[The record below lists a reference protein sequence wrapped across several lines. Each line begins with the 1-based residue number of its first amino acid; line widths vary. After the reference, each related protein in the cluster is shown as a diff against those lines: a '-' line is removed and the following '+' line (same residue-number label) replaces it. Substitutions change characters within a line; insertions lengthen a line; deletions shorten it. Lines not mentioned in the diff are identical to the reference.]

1 MTLMSKGANIPVAA
15 ASVRVVLSWERRPG
29 TPDVDVLALLLTE
42 AGRVRSD
49 ADMVF
54 YNEPRHASGTV
65 RATGK
70 QTAGPSTTDTVE
82 VDLAK
87 IEPGVDRIVLAGS
100 ADGGSFGAVRDLA
113 LRLLDSTSGAEL
125 ARFPMTDADTETAF
139 VFGELYRRA
148 GGWKFRTVG
157 QGYAAGLAG
166 LATDFGITVDDAPAP
181 ATQTPAA
188 AAPAPA
194 RAPAPAPAPAKSVVN
209 LDKGRVNL
217 RKNERV
223 SLVKTGAPALTRV
236 RMGLGWD
243 PARGGANIDLDAS
256 VLAFDAKH
264 KQLGIAWFMH
274 LTEFGGALTH
284 AGDNQDGEGEGDDE
298 QIIIDLPRL
307 PAAVSSLVFT
317 INSFRGHKFTEISR
331 AFCRLIDD
339 TGGAELVR
347 FDLSDSQPRTGV
359 IMTVISRESDGT
371 WQMRAIGEFHD
382 AKTARAM
389 VGPAEQLLAR
399 G

>member
-1 MTLMSKGANIPVAA
+1 MTLLSKGANITVTA
-15 ASVRVVLSWERRPG
+15 ASVRVLLSWETRPG

-70 QTAGPSTTDTVE
+70 QKVGPSTTDTVE
-82 VDLAK
+82 VDLSA
-87 IEPGVDRIVLAGS
+87 IEPGVHRIVLAGS
-100 ADGGSFGAVRDLA
+100 ADGGSFGAVRNLE
-113 LRLLDSTSGAEL
+113 LRLMDSATGTEL

-139 VFGELYRRA
+139 IVGELYRRA

-157 QGYAAGLAG
+157 QGYASGLAG
-166 LATDFGITVDDAPAP
+166 LATDFGITVDDAPVAASAP
-181 ATQTPAA
+181 TQTPTQ
-188 AAPAPA
+188 APA
-194 RAPAPAPAPAKSVVN
+194 RVSPPPKSVVN

-243 PARGGANIDLDAS
+243 PAPGVGQNIDLDAS

-284 AGDNQDGEGEGDDE
+284 TGDNLDGEGEGDDE
-298 QIIIDLPRL
+298 QIAIDLARL
-307 PAAVSSLVFT
+307 PTAVSSLVFT

-331 AFCRLIDD
+331 AFCRLVDD
-339 TGGAELVR
+339 TSGAELVR

-359 IMTVISRESDGT
+359 IMSVISRESSGS

-389 VGPAEQLLAR
+389 AGPAEQLLAR

>member
-1 MTLMSKGANIPVAA
+1 MTLLSKGANIAVTA
-15 ASVRVVLSWERRPG
+15 ASVRVLLSWQTRPG

-49 ADMVF
+49 ADLVF

-70 QTAGPSTTDTVE
+70 QAIGPSTTDTVE

-113 LRLLDSTSGAEL
+113 LRLTDSATGIEL
-125 ARFPMTDADTETAF
+125 ARFPMADADTETAF
-139 VFGELYRRA
+139 IFGELYRRA

-157 QGYAAGLAG
+157 QGYASGLAG
-166 LATDFGITVDDAPAP
+166 LATDFGITVDDPPA
-181 ATQTPAA
+181 QTPAA
-188 AAPAPA
+188 LPVPTQIPVPVPVPA
-194 RAPAPAPAPAKSVVN
+194 RAVVN
-209 LDKGRVNL
+209 LDKGRVSL

-223 SLVKTGAPALTRV
+223 SLVKTGAPALKRV

-243 PARGGANIDLDAS
+243 PAAGAGQSIDLDAS
-256 VLAFDAKH
+256 VLAFDVKH
-264 KQLGIAWFMH
+264 QQLGIAWFMH

-284 AGDNQDGEGEGDDE
+284 TGDNRDGEGDGDDE
-298 QIIIDLPRL
+298 QIIIDLDRL
-307 PAAVSSLVFT
+307 PSAVNSLVFT

-331 AFCRLIDD
+331 AFCRLIDASSG
-339 TGGAELVR
+339 TELVR

-359 IMTVISRESDGT
+359 IMSVISRETSDS

-389 VGPAEQLLAR
+389 LGPAEQLLAR

>member
-1 MTLMSKGANIPVAA
+1 MTLLSKGANIGLTAT
-15 ASVRVVLSWERRPG
+15 SVRALLSWESRPG

-54 YNEPRHASGTV
+54 YNAPRHASGTV

-70 QTAGPSTTDTVE
+70 QAAGPSTTDTVE
-82 VDLAK
+82 VDLGK
-87 IEPGVDRIVLAGS
+87 IEPGVDRILLAGS
-100 ADGGSFGAVRDLA
+100 ADGGSFGAVPGLV
-113 LRLLDSTSGAEL
+113 LRLSDSVTGAEL
-125 ARFPMTDADTETAF
+125 AVFPMTDADTETAY

-148 GGWKFRTVG
+148 GAWKFRTVG
-157 QGYAAGLAG
+157 QGYASGLAG

-181 ATQTPAA
+181 TPPAAPAAAPAA
-188 AAPAPA
+188 AAPAQG
-194 RAPAPAPAPAKSVVN
+194 RSVVN

-243 PARGGANIDLDAS
+243 PASAGKNIDLDAS
-256 VLAFDAKH
+256 VLAFDARH
-264 KQLGIAWFMH
+264 KQRGIAWFMH
-274 LTEFGGALTH
+274 LTEFNGALTH
-284 AGDNQDGEGEGDDE
+284 TGDNLDGEGEGDDE
-298 QIIIDLPRL
+298 QILIDLSRL
-307 PAAVSSLVFT
+307 PDTITDLVFT
-317 INSFRGHKFTEISR
+317 INSFKGHKFTEIKR

-339 TGGAELVR
+339 TGGGELVR

-359 IMTVISRESDGT
+359 IMCVISREASGS
-371 WQMRAIGEFHD
+371 WQMRAVGEFHE

-389 VGPAEQLLAR
+389 AGPAEQLLAR